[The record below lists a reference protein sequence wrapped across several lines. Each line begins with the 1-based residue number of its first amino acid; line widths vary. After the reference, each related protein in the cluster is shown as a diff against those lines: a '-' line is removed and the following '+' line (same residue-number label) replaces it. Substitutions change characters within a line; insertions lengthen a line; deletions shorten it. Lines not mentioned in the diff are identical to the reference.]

1 MCIYTS
7 DCLGFFNFAKMVGE
21 LENGSSRK
29 VVQSANDVLNC
40 FSAVTVAYAYSEYVS
55 DFCHIQTT
63 SKVNY
68 FAYKTWNK
76 FKSKS
81 EASNHQLGIDKG
93 ISLWK
98 NLSMMRCINH
108 IYSIKGRQKLY
119 FKCSSL

>member
-1 MCIYTS
+1 
-7 DCLGFFNFAKMVGE
+7 MVGE
-21 LENGSSRK
+21 LENGSSGK